1 MDALDTNLD
10 VLNDSEK
17 SWVFEGGNLFISMF
31 KDKAQLKRLGEIAI
45 REKELIRDEVAKNKV
60 TKIAFN
66 FRRAGNDGVYWENL
80 KTLREVLAQAD
91 VEGKYVFFGLS

>member
-1 MDALDTNLD
+1 
-10 VLNDSEK
+10 
-17 SWVFEGGNLFISMF
+17 MF

-45 REKELIRDEVAKNKV
+45 REKELIRDEVAKSKV

-80 KTLREVLAQAD
+80 KTLREVLAQAE
-91 VEGKYVFFGLS
+91 VEDKYVFLDCHNNGQTTKAIDDQLFTRKEVEDLLNKFL